1 MANTDSLN
9 ISDENTKVLLTTWW
23 ILGPLSMQQYIRKM
37 NSLGVTDLFHVQ
49 ILVFHSLDKWLY
61 DILSVPLKP

>member
-23 ILGPLSMQQYIRKM
+23 ILGPLSMQQYIRKI
-37 NSLGVTDLFHVQ
+37 NSLGDTDLFHVQ
-49 ILVFHSLDKWLY
+49 ISVFHSLDKWLY